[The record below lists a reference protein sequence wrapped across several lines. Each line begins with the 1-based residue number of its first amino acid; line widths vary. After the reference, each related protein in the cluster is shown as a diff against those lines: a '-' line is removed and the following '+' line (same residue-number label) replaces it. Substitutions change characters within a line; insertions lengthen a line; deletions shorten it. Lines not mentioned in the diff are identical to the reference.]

1 MGSDDPTDGM
11 GHFVFAD
18 EEDRAYFGILSLS
31 SLPLVGL
38 PLKEL
43 TLFAFILQVLHQI
56 LPSHLIY
63 LER

>member
-18 EEDRAYFGILSLS
+18 EEDRAYFGMLSFFS
-31 SLPLVGL
+31 PLVGW

-43 TLFAFILQVLHQI
+43 TLFAFMLQVLHQI
-56 LPSHLIY
+56 LPSRLIY